1 MFRIELDREMAWVTF
16 VGEGFES
23 IWHPVTDA
31 SGSQL
36 EWGLN
41 GEEVMNFC
49 RAQFNVKENWVSFGI
64 AQTSQML
71 IKNSVRDN
79 L

>member
-16 VGEGFES
+16 MGDGFES

-31 SGSQL
+31 SGEQL
-36 EWGLN
+36 EWS
-41 GEEVMNFC
+41 EEIMDFC
-49 RAQFNVKENWVSFGI
+49 RAQFNNTDCWISFGI
-64 AQTSQML
+64 APTSQML
-71 IKNSVRDN
+71 VKNSVRDN

>member
-1 MFRIELDREMAWVTF
+1 MFRIDLDREMAWITF
-16 VGEGFES
+16 MGNGWEK

-36 EWGLN
+36 EWS
-41 GEEVMNFC
+41 EDIMDFC
-49 RAQFNVKENWVSFGI
+49 RAQFNDDKNWVSCGI
-64 AQTSQML
+64 APTSQML
-71 IKNSVRDN
+71 VKNSGRDN